1 VTYTFT
7 TFTTTL
13 TAAHVAVAN
22 TALSHELQNNEVR
35 VLMAIVDGISPQMD
49 TYEIEDATQIVSSN
63 VRKAMYELDRRDL
76 IEFVQR
82 ERGKN
87 LIVSLTIAGRRVG
100 RECYRHWDKA

>member
-1 VTYTFT
+1 
-7 TFTTTL
+7 
-13 TAAHVAVAN
+13 
-22 TALSHELQNNEVR
+22 
-35 VLMAIVDGISPQMD
+35 
-49 TYEIEDATQIVSSN
+49 
-63 VRKAMYELDRRDL
+63 MYELDRRDL